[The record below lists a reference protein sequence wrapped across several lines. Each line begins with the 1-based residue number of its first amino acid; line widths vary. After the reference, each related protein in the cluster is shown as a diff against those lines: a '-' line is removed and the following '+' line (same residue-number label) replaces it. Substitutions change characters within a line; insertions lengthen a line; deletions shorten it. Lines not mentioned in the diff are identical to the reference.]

1 VSSSVTLGI
10 DIGGTKIESALVDAS
25 GTVQT
30 RHRHPTDADQG
41 AGQVLDDLVTC
52 VRECLSGS
60 TGEAVAV
67 GAGVA
72 GQVDAGAGVVRSA
85 PNLGWTDVPLQA
97 HLQDA
102 LGLPVTVANDVRAVT
117 WGVWRHGAGQGV
129 DDLAVVFVGTG
140 IGGGVVS
147 GGEVL
152 AGHHGLAGEVGH
164 MTIMPYGRDCRCR
177 NRGCWEAYAGGWALA
192 ERARE
197 AVRTDPEAGAALLD
211 AADGAVENITG
222 RTVHTAFAE
231 GDPLAKRL
239 VGTTAEYL
247 GIGLMGVVNAL
258 NPQRVVLGGGMI
270 EGYPPYV
277 DRARAVVRRRA
288 LPAAVTDLEI
298 VASDLGGQA
307 GVIGAATMARS
318 SRHNGGRHSGGPRSV
333 SVPAR

>member
-1 VSSSVTLGI
+1 
-10 DIGGTKIESALVDAS
+10 
-25 GTVQT
+25 
-30 RHRHPTDADQG
+30 
-41 AGQVLDDLVTC
+41 
-52 VRECLSGS
+52 
-60 TGEAVAV
+60 
-67 GAGVA
+67 
-72 GQVDAGAGVVRSA
+72 
-85 PNLGWTDVPLQA
+85 
-97 HLQDA
+97 
-102 LGLPVTVANDVRAVT
+102 
-117 WGVWRHGAGQGV
+117 
-129 DDLAVVFVGTG
+129 
-140 IGGGVVS
+140 
-147 GGEVL
+147 
-152 AGHHGLAGEVGH
+152 
-164 MTIMPYGRDCRCR
+164 
-177 NRGCWEAYAGGWALA
+177 
-192 ERARE
+192 
-197 AVRTDPEAGAALLD
+197 
-211 AADGAVENITG
+211 VENITG
-222 RTVHTAFAE
+222 RTVHTAFAK